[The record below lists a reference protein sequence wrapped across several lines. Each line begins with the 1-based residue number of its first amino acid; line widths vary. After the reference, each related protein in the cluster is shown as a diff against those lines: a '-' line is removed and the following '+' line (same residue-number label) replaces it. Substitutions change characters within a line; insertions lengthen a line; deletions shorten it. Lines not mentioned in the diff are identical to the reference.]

1 MWNEGE
7 SQQSQNMLVELG
19 LVRLQRPE
27 PRQNPN
33 SQCLLVQLG
42 LLGEARPLGKSA
54 TTKPELA
61 ESSSGAGRNWIF
73 LVQSWWHDQSCR
85 SPKISCQGKVEVVE
99 NIPQERNSER
109 MGKQSRAMGV
119 PKISC
124 QENVDKIMKSFDA
137 RRETPSLFLDRFCE
151 RFGCEA
157 AVAV

>member
-1 MWNEGE
+1 MD
-7 SQQSQNMLVELG
+7 LD
-19 LVRLQRPE
+19 
-27 PRQNPN
+27 
-33 SQCLLVQLG
+33 
-42 LLGEARPLGKSA
+42 
-54 TTKPELA
+54 
-61 ESSSGAGRNWIF
+61 GAGS
-73 LVQSWWHDQSCR
+73 SWSR
-85 SPKISCQGKVEVVE
+85 AGGTTRVVEVPKISCQGKVEVVK

-157 AVAV
+157 AVAVRESFLFSAAVRGLSMR